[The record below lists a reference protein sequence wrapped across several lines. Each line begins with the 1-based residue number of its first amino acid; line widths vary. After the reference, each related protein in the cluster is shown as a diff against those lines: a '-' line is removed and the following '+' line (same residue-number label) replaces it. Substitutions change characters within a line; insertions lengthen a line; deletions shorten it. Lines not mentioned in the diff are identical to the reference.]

1 MVDFVQNMLD
11 GIAVGSAYS
20 LLALGFT
27 LIFGAMGRLNI
38 AFGPSIMI
46 GVFAGAGLSHDVTGS
61 LILTFGA
68 TLLGT
73 LVATVYVERLSF
85 AAVKT
90 DAALASMVST
100 FAIWMQF
107 DEIIAHLFPFRTYAF
122 RGWDVTT
129 VSDVGPFVIRH
140 SILFNLAIV
149 CVVVAG
155 LRVFLHKSYF
165 GLALR
170 AVTDNR
176 QSAIVSGVN
185 IARIGWMAFILAGT
199 IGAIAGFVI
208 ATGDGQITPKF
219 GLWATLKGLIAMI
232 IGGLGSLRGAVV
244 GGLVLGIIEA
254 QVQWYLGASLRE
266 VCVYA
271 LLFLSLVILPNGFFG
286 AKHHVN
292 RV

>member
-1 MVDFVQNMLD
+1 MVDFVQNILD

-38 AFGPSIMI
+38 AYGPSIMI
-46 GVFAGAGLSHDVTGS
+46 GVFAGAGLSQDLTGS
-61 LILTFGA
+61 LILVFGA
-68 TLLGT
+68 TLFGT
-73 LVATVYVERLSF
+73 LMATLYVERLSF

-107 DEIIAHLFPFRTYAF
+107 DEIIAHLFPLRTYAF
-122 RGWDVTT
+122 HGLDVAT
-129 VSDVGPFVIRH
+129 VTDIGPFLIRP
-140 SILFNLAIV
+140 SILLNLLIV
-149 CVVVAG
+149 FAVVAG
-155 LRVFLHKSYF
+155 LRFLLYKSYF

-185 IARIGWMAFILAGT
+185 VVRIIFMAFILAGT

-208 ATGDGQITPKF
+208 AMGDGQVTQKF

-266 VCVYA
+266 VIVYA
-271 LLFLSLVILPNGFFG
+271 LLFLSLVILPNGLFG
-286 AKHHVN
+286 AKHHVH